1 MALDPYGDVQGL
13 TITLVGGG
21 NSTLCLAPLIASAGY
36 TVNILTRQ
44 PDKWAKEIE
53 VVNEDMGFMR
63 ATSIKCIPNLVT
75 KDPAACIPQSDIIW
89 FAGVPVH
96 HNPSL
101 LQNIKPHMTKGKHYF
116 IGTIC
121 CYGGF
126 EWVAQR
132 ELGVGNYSCF
142 GTQLIPWCC
151 GTKKYGETGV
161 IFGAKRMLRIVT
173 SKGHDRL
180 RLKKLLAPILR
191 QPLEDTHF
199 LASTLWPNN
208 AMIHPPI
215 LYGLFKDWD
224 GKTPFDEEKVPKA
237 IYAEMTDESGECVV
251 KMDEELQELNKAL
264 RKLFPSDPHLQKDFR
279 MRECIL
285 QNYKDQVTDPSTTTT
300 CFRTNAAFAKHNI
313 PYTKVSEG
321 KVVPTIAHKFF
332 ETDLPYGLVTFRD
345 IGDMVGVKM
354 PFITDMIRWNQKLI
368 GKEFMLEDGSLGGK
382 DIGEAI
388 VPSRMGL
395 KAEDLLS

>member
-1 MALDPYGDVQGL
+1 MALDPYGNVQGL
-13 TITLVGGG
+13 TVTLVGGG

-44 PDKWAKEIE
+44 PEKWAKEIE

-63 ATSIKCIPNLVT
+63 ATSIKCSPDLIT

-101 LQNIKPHMTKGKHYF
+101 LKTIKEHMVKSRHYF

-132 ELGVGNYSCF
+132 ELGVGNYTCF

-161 IFGAKRMLRIVT
+161 IFGAKRVLRIAT
-173 SKGHDRL
+173 TQGLDRL
-180 RLKKLLAPILR
+180 RLKSILAPMLR

-224 GKTPFDEEKVPKA
+224 GKTPFDEDKVPKA
-237 IYAEMTDESGECVV
+237 IYAEMTDASGQCVAT
-251 KMDEELQELNKAL
+251 MDAEMQAINAAL
-264 RKLFPSDPHLQKDFR
+264 RKLFPNDPHLQKDFR

-285 QNYKDQVTDPSTTTT
+285 QNYIDQVSDPTDVTS
-300 CFRTNAAFAKHNI
+300 CFRTNSAFAKHNI
-313 PYTKVSEG
+313 PYTTVSPG

-345 IGDMVGVKM
+345 IADMVKVDV
-354 PFITDMIRWNQKLI
+354 PFISAMIAWNQKLVD
-368 GKEFMLEDGSLGGK
+368 KEYMLPDGTLKGK

-388 VPSRMGL
+388 VPSLFGITVD
-395 KAEDLLS
+395 KLLS